1 MALAS
6 SSRASARATGCPVLV
21 ASVRHSAVP
30 APQAAMRRKAVAR
43 YGTVALSAR
52 KSLQVLHSNFHN
64 SRVTVQP
71 QSNDVRPLC
80 VCDRSAALLIGVVDL
95 GLWWLDDAIRRIGR
109 RHRRDTVVAAP
120 VVEAGDDDAEQHT
133 DQQAARGQLH

>member
-1 MALAS
+1 MALAR

-52 KSLQVLHSNFHN
+52 TSLQIAEHEPQVLHSNLHN
-64 SRVTVQP
+64 SGVTVQP
-71 QSNDVRPLC
+71 QSNDVRPLR
-80 VCDRSAALLIGVVDL
+80 VCDCSADLLIGVADL
-95 GLWWLDDAIRRIGR
+95 GRRW
-109 RHRRDTVVAAP
+109 
-120 VVEAGDDDAEQHT
+120 AGDA
-133 DQQAARGQLH
+133 L

>member
-6 SSRASARATGCPVLV
+6 SSRASARASGCPVLV

-52 KSLQVLHSNFHN
+52 KSLQIAEHLPQVLHSDLHN
-64 SRVTVQP
+64 SSVTVQP
-71 QSNDVRPLC
+71 QSNDVRPLD
-80 VCDRSAALLIGVVDL
+80 VY
-95 GLWWLDDAIRRIGR
+95 RR
-109 RHRRDTVVAAP
+109 P
-120 VVEAGDDDAEQHT
+120 GDYGSGE
-133 DQQAARGQLH
+133 

>member
-1 MALAS
+1 MALAH

-52 KSLQVLHSNFHN
+52 TSVQIAEHLPQVLHSNFHN
-64 SRVTVQP
+64 SSVTVQP
-71 QSNDVRPLC
+71 QSNDVRPLW
-80 VCDRSAALLIGVVDL
+80 VFDRSAALLIGVVDL
-95 GLWWLDDAIRRIGR
+95 GLRWADGVLRRIGR
-109 RHRRDTVVAAP
+109 R
-120 VVEAGDDDAEQHT
+120 
-133 DQQAARGQLH
+133 

>member
-21 ASVRHSAVP
+21 ASVRHSAGP

-43 YGTVALSAR
+43 YGTAALSAR

-64 SRVTVQP
+64 SSVTVQP
-71 QSNDVRPLC
+71 QSNDVRPLR
-80 VCDRSAALLIGVVDL
+80 VCDLSAGLPIGVVEL
-95 GLWWLDDAIRRIGR
+95 GLRWAGDALRRI
-109 RHRRDTVVAAP
+109 
-120 VVEAGDDDAEQHT
+120 
-133 DQQAARGQLH
+133 